1 MTEFF
6 IGQTFKGIYP
16 PEAAIWCN
24 ESNALIEK
32 SADIFVIQARTKTAE
47 ELAKE
52 IRQKRNAHLSES
64 DKYMMPDYP
73 ITEEKKDEW
82 KAYRQA
88 LRDITLRTDF
98 PYQIDFPGKP

>member
-1 MTEFF
+1 MF
-6 IGQTFKGIYP
+6 ILCTSF
-16 PEAAIWCN
+16 C
-24 ESNALIEK
+24 NALIEK